1 MATRY
6 FNRTCQILSE
16 RLVGIRMV
24 SEHSTPT
31 QTVDRMEMQKSNT
44 QHLLVY
50 LACWKLSLLSLKL
63 DELGPSKLVK
73 TPGPELL
80 AALGERP
87 GYPGYRGMRAK
98 SKAQHWPTLE
108 ATLANFGKVE
118 ISCSTAAQRQRLQT
132 CINIAKVTAS
142 VINLHFY
149 SAKKRGFDKF
159 EGAKQLRHAKTTN
172 PFWGCTSCEQKS
184 IWPTSWLAVSPLPSK
199 WQQTQW
205 TSCDAA
211 NGWGLHCA
219 LTCSVSNGL
228 GIKSIQITDIY
239 RGSDF
244 SFLLDEGKWRCTS
257 LLAECRWPELMS
269 SLPQFMHR
277 I

>member
-6 FNRTCQILSE
+6 FNRTCQIVSE

-24 SEHSTPT
+24 SEHSTRT

-50 LACWKLSLLSLKL
+50 LACWKLSLLSLNL

-73 TPGPELL
+73 TRQDSRSRAFSSAWRATWRSWYIVVWGPNQKPNI
-80 AALGERP
+80 G
-87 GYPGYRGMRAK
+87 
-98 SKAQHWPTLE
+98 QHWRPHWQTLE
-108 ATLANFGKVE
+108 RWKSA
-118 ISCSTAAQRQRLQT
+118 AAQQHSSKDYRHVY
-132 CINIAKVTAS
+132 NIAKVTAS
-142 VINLHFY
+142 VINLHLY

-205 TSCDAA
+205 TAFDAA

-244 SFLLDEGKWRCTS
+244 RWFQFSFGWG
-257 LLAECRWPELMS
+257 
-269 SLPQFMHR
+269 
-277 I
+277 